1 MAEPRAAEERA
12 TLGREGRIE
21 ETLAAFTAR
30 LYEAFELLA
39 LAALA
44 TAVAISVYDF
54 FHSLVTEGFD
64 HVKALEKVLLIL
76 VFVDLM
82 RTIVGGFIEG
92 RFRMDILLE
101 AITIAIARDLIG
113 VLALIKETFDPVK
126 LAVLTGMLAVSSLL
140 WWMARRVERREPGP
154 RLRPRKRRSA
164 AARAEQG

>member
-1 MAEPRAAEERA
+1 MALEERSQPRH
-12 TLGREGRIE
+12 REHGGFD
-21 ETLAAFTAR
+21 ETLAAAIAR

-44 TAVAISVYDF
+44 TAVVISVYDF
-54 FHSLVTEGFD
+54 FASLAKGGFKYD
-64 HVKALEKVLLIL
+64 KVLDSILVIL

-82 RTIVGGFIEG
+82 RTLVGGIVEG

-113 VLALIKETFDPVK
+113 ALALIKEQFNPVK
-126 LAVLTGMLAVSSLL
+126 LVVLTGMLAVTTLL

-154 RLRPRKRRSA
+154 RLHPKRRLRRSA
-164 AARAEQG
+164 PTAEE